1 MERWKETH
9 DEVAPSFC
17 IFIKFVLRIVSDC
30 TTFKQSWV
38 LLGENGPAPPGSTE
52 RQRADPLALVSLLS
66 GVALLLLP
74 SALIDPKCGCFL
86 LHKSQK
92 LSRRF

>member
-9 DEVAPSFC
+9 DEVAPGFC

-52 RQRADPLALVSLLS
+52 QQKGWSSCSSLFAVWCS
-66 GVALLLLP
+66 S
-74 SALIDPKCGCFL
+74 SAAPICTN
-86 LHKSQK
+86 
-92 LSRRF
+92 